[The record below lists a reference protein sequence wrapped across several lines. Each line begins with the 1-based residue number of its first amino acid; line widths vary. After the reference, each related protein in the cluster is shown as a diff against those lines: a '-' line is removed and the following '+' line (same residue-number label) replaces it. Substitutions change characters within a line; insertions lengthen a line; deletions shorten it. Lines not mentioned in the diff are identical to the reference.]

1 MLAAVVRLVVLVTSW
16 PLQLLPVWSELP
28 TRRMVGGCWL
38 MKVLVVAGGLVLVK
52 LAGVCRKI
60 GLLWEVGSILLMAV
74 VLVTL

>member
-16 PLQLLPVWSELP
+16 PLQLLPVGSELP

-38 MKVLVVAGGLVLVK
+38 MKVLVVAGSLVLVK